1 MDKLYELAY
10 EYRKTKLWKKIS
22 EDQFFAIKLN
32 DDKIGFINIMGAG
45 NEYNAINLTIGE
57 DNLLNFKKV
66 IESNM
71 DYSNYDYFVST
82 LLLENHQLIFG
93 NKDDLDPGEVK
104 EVRKFKKE
112 HGIKITGSL
121 TFPYFRKSVKF
132 SPLTQFDNEKDY
144 SYIKQA
150 ISASIDLSKI
160 LGYSNTEDLN
170 IYSIYDE
177 PSIMALENDGE
188 SYKIKDSLNVD
199 WNKEISYPI
208 ANIINI
214 NILKNIK
221 KAKKSGQMECQLV
234 ILPEPVEDSEFVP
247 HYPQILLA
255 VDKRSGEA
263 ISTNPVEDY
272 TKNPNEIVNSFFEM
286 LVNLDRIPEVINVA
300 DKRTF
305 NLLKEICA
313 NSKINLSIK
322 DNLMELEEVKNHF
335 FDYLDSQMAYD
346 ADNSDV
352 ISDEEILQMLEMMEY
367 MANEGVFP
375 PQELIEL
382 LVDGVET
389 GVFDDNLS
397 KKIIETLDKIL

>member
-1 MDKLYELAY
+1 MDQLYELAY

-22 EDQFFAIKLN
+22 EDQIFAIRLN
-32 DDKIGFINIMGAG
+32 DGQIGFINIMGAG
-45 NEYNAINLTIGE
+45 NEFNAINLTIGE

-104 EVRKFKKE
+104 EVRKFKKD
-112 HGIKITGSL
+112 HGIKISGSL
-121 TFPYFRKSVKF
+121 TFPYFRKSEKF
-132 SPLTQFDNEKDY
+132 SPLKQFDNEKDY

-150 ISASIDLSKI
+150 ISASIDLSNI
-160 LGYSNTEDLN
+160 LGDSNAEDVD

-177 PSIMALENDGE
+177 PSIMVLENDGE
-188 SYKIKDSLNVD
+188 SYKIKDSVDVD
-199 WNKEISYPI
+199 WDKENIYPV
-208 ANIINI
+208 ANIIDI
-214 NILKNIK
+214 STLRKIK
-221 KAKKSGQMECQLV
+221 KSKKSGQMECQLV
-234 ILPEPVEDSEFVP
+234 VFPEPVEDSDFVP
-247 HYPQILLA
+247 HYPQTLLA
-255 VDKRSGEA
+255 VDKSSGEA
-263 ISTNPVEDY
+263 ISTKPVEDY

-286 LVNLDRIPEVINVA
+286 LSNLDRIPKVINVA
-300 DKRTF
+300 DKRTY

-322 DNLMELEEVKNHF
+322 NNLIELEEVKNGL
-335 FDYLDSQMAYD
+335 FDYLDSQLPDETYD
-346 ADNSDV
+346 SDV

-375 PQELIEL
+375 PQEIIDL

-397 KKIIETLDKIL
+397 KKIIDTLDEIL

>member
-1 MDKLYELAY
+1 MDQLYELAY

-32 DDKIGFINIMGAG
+32 DGQIGFVNIMGAG

-57 DNLLNFKKV
+57 DNLLKFVKI
-66 IESNM
+66 IENNM
-71 DYSNYDYFVST
+71 DYSDYDYFVST

-104 EVRKFKKE
+104 EVRKFKKD
-112 HGIKITGSL
+112 HGIKISGSL
-121 TFPYFRKSVKF
+121 TFPYFRKSEKF
-132 SPLTQFDNEKDY
+132 SPLKQFDNEKDY
-144 SYIKQA
+144 SYIQQA
-150 ISASIDLSKI
+150 ISASIDLSRI
-160 LGYSNTEDLN
+160 LGDSNAEDLD

-199 WNKEISYPI
+199 WNKEIIYPV

-214 NILKNIK
+214 ETLKNIK

-234 ILPEPVEDSEFVP
+234 VFPEPVEDSDFVP
-247 HYPQILLA
+247 HYPQTLLA

-263 ISTNPVEDY
+263 ISTDPVEDY
-272 TKNPNEIVNSFFEM
+272 TKNPNEIVNGFFEM
-286 LVNLDRIPEVINVA
+286 LANLDRIPQVINVA
-300 DKRTF
+300 DKRTY

-322 DNLMELEEVKNHF
+322 NNLIELEEVKNGL
-335 FDYLDSQMAYD
+335 FDYLDSQLPDETYD
-346 ADNSDV
+346 SDV

-375 PQELIEL
+375 PQEIIDL

-397 KKIIETLDKIL
+397 KKIMKTLNKIL

>member
-199 WNKEISYPI
+199 WNKENIYPV

-214 NILKNIK
+214 ETLKNIK

-234 ILPEPVEDSEFVP
+234 VFPEPVEDSDFVP
-247 HYPQILLA
+247 HYPQTLLA

-263 ISTNPVEDY
+263 ISTDPVEDY
-272 TKNPNEIVNSFFEM
+272 TKNPNEIVNGFFEM
-286 LVNLDRIPEVINVA
+286 LANLDRIPQVINVA
-300 DKRTF
+300 DKRTY

-322 DNLMELEEVKNHF
+322 NNLIELEEVKNGL

-352 ISDEEILQMLEMMEY
+352 ISDEEILQMLDMMEY
-367 MANEGVFP
+367 MANEGIAP
-375 PQELIEL
+375 PQELIDL

-397 KKIIETLDKIL
+397 KKIIDTLDKIL

>member
-199 WNKEISYPI
+199 WNKENIYPV

-214 NILKNIK
+214 ETLKNIK

-234 ILPEPVEDSEFVP
+234 VFPEPVEDSDFVP
-247 HYPQILLA
+247 HYPQTLLA

-263 ISTNPVEDY
+263 ISTDPVEDY
-272 TKNPNEIVNSFFEM
+272 TKNPNEIVNGFFEM
-286 LVNLDRIPEVINVA
+286 LANLDRIPQVINVA
-300 DKRTF
+300 DKRTY

-322 DNLMELEEVKNHF
+322 DNLIELEEVKNGL

-352 ISDEEILQMLEMMEY
+352 ISDEEILQMLDMMEY
-367 MANEGVFP
+367 MANEGIAP
-375 PQELIEL
+375 PQELIDL

-397 KKIIETLDKIL
+397 KKIIDTLDKIL

>member
-1 MDKLYELAY
+1 MDQLYELAY

-22 EDQFFAIKLN
+22 EDQIFAIRLN
-32 DDKIGFINIMGAG
+32 DGQIGFINIMGAG
-45 NEYNAINLTIGE
+45 NEFNAINLTIGE

-93 NKDDLDPGEVK
+93 NKDDLNPGEVK
-104 EVRKFKKE
+104 EVRKFKKD
-112 HGIKITGSL
+112 HGIKISGSL
-121 TFPYFRKSVKF
+121 TFPYFRKSEKF
-132 SPLTQFDNEKDY
+132 SPLIQFDNEKDY

-160 LGYSNTEDLN
+160 LGDSNAEDLD

-177 PSIMALENDGE
+177 PSIMVLENDGE
-188 SYKIKDSLNVD
+188 SYKIKDSVDVD

-214 NILKNIK
+214 ETLKNIK

-234 ILPEPVEDSEFVP
+234 VLPEPVEDSDFVP
-247 HYPQILLA
+247 HYPQTLLA
-255 VDKRSGEA
+255 VDKISGQA
-263 ISTNPVEDY
+263 ISTDPVEDY
-272 TKNPNEIVNSFFEM
+272 TKNPNEIANSFFEM
-286 LVNLDRIPEVINVA
+286 LVNLDSIPRVINVA
-300 DKRTF
+300 DKRTY

-322 DNLMELEEVKNHF
+322 NNLIELEEVKNGL
-335 FDYLDSQMAYD
+335 FDYLDSQLPDETYD
-346 ADNSDV
+346 SDV

-367 MANEGVFP
+367 MANEGIAP
-375 PQELIEL
+375 PQELIDL
-382 LVDGVET
+382 LVDGVKT

-397 KKIIETLDKIL
+397 KKIIDILDKIL

>member
-199 WNKEISYPI
+199 WNKENIYPV

-214 NILKNIK
+214 ETLKNIK

-234 ILPEPVEDSEFVP
+234 VFPEPVEDSDFVP
-247 HYPQILLA
+247 HYPQTLLA

-263 ISTNPVEDY
+263 ISTDPVEDY

-286 LVNLDRIPEVINVA
+286 LANLDRIPKVINVA
-300 DKRTF
+300 DKRTY

-322 DNLMELEEVKNHF
+322 DNLIELEEVKNGL
-335 FDYLDSQMAYD
+335 FDYLDSQFPYETYD
-346 ADNSDV
+346 SDV
-352 ISDEEILQMLEMMEY
+352 ISDEEMLQMLDMMEY
-367 MANEGVFP
+367 MANEGIAP
-375 PQELIEL
+375 PQELIDL
-382 LVDGVET
+382 LVDGVKT

-397 KKIIETLDKIL
+397 KQIMQTLNKIL

>member
-1 MDKLYELAY
+1 MDQLYELAY

-32 DDKIGFINIMGAG
+32 DGQIGFINIMGAG
-45 NEYNAINLTIGE
+45 IEYNAINLTIGE

-71 DYSNYDYFVST
+71 DYSNYDYFVSK
-82 LLLENHQLIFG
+82 LLLENFQLIFG
-93 NKDDLDPGEVK
+93 NKDDLNPGEVK
-104 EVRKFKKE
+104 EVRKFKKDQ
-112 HGIKITGSL
+112 GIKISGSL
-121 TFPYFRKSVKF
+121 TFPYFRKSEKF
-132 SPLTQFDNEKDY
+132 SPLIQFDNEKDY

-160 LGYSNTEDLN
+160 LGDSNAEDLD

-177 PSIMALENDGE
+177 PSIMVLENDGK
-188 SYKIKDSLNVD
+188 SYKFKDSVNVD
-199 WNKEISYPI
+199 WDKENIYPV
-208 ANIINI
+208 ANIIDI
-214 NILKNIK
+214 STLRKIK
-221 KAKKSGQMECQLV
+221 KSKKSGQMECQLV
-234 ILPEPVEDSEFVP
+234 VFPEPVEDSDFVP
-247 HYPQILLA
+247 HYPQTLLA
-255 VDKRSGEA
+255 VDKSSGEA
-263 ISTNPVEDY
+263 ISTKPVEDY

-286 LVNLDRIPEVINVA
+286 LSNLDRIPKVINVA
-300 DKRTF
+300 DKRTY

-322 DNLMELEEVKNHF
+322 NNLIELEEVKNGL
-335 FDYLDSQMAYD
+335 FDYLDSQLPDETYD
-346 ADNSDV
+346 SDV

-375 PQELIEL
+375 PQEIIDL

-397 KKIIETLDKIL
+397 KKIIDTLDEIL

>member
-22 EDQFFAIKLN
+22 EDQFFAIRLK
-32 DDKIGFINIMGAG
+32 DGQIGFINIMGAG

-104 EVRKFKKE
+104 EVRKYKKE
-112 HGIKITGSL
+112 HGIKITGAL
-121 TFPYFRKSVKF
+121 TFPFFRKSEKF
-132 SPLTQFDNEKDY
+132 SPLKKYDNEKNY
-144 SYIKQA
+144 SYILQA

-160 LGYSNTEDLN
+160 LANTNADDLD
-170 IYSIYDE
+170 IYSIYDK
-177 PSIMALENDGE
+177 PSIMVLEKEGE
-188 SYKIKDSLNVD
+188 SYKIKDRVNVD
-199 WNKEISYPI
+199 WNKENIYPV

-214 NILKNIK
+214 ETLKNIK
-221 KAKKSGQMECQLV
+221 KAKKSGKMECQLIV
-234 ILPEPVEDSEFVP
+234 FPEPVEDSDFVL
-247 HYPQILLA
+247 HYPQTLLA

-272 TKNPNEIVNSFFEM
+272 TKNPNEIANSFFEM
-286 LVNLDRIPEVINVA
+286 LLNIDLIPEVINVP
-300 DKRTF
+300 DQRTF

-313 NSKINLSIK
+313 SCNIKISVK
-322 DNLMELEEVKNHF
+322 DNLIELDEVKNEL
-335 FDYLDSQMAYD
+335 FDYLDSQLPDETYD
-346 ADNSDV
+346 SDV
-352 ISDEEILQMLEMMEY
+352 ISDEEMLQMLEMMEY
-367 MANEGVFP
+367 MANEGIAP
-375 PQELIEL
+375 PQELIDL
-382 LVDGVET
+382 LVDGVKT
-389 GVFDDNLS
+389 GVFDENLS
-397 KKIIETLDKIL
+397 KQIMQTLNKIL

>member
-1 MDKLYELAY
+1 MDKFYELAY

-22 EDQFFAIKLN
+22 EDQFFAIRLK
-32 DDKIGFINIMGAG
+32 DVQIGFINIMGAG

-104 EVRKFKKE
+104 EVRKYKKE
-112 HGIKITGSL
+112 HGIKITGAL
-121 TFPYFRKSVKF
+121 TFPFFRKSEKF
-132 SPLTQFDNEKDY
+132 SPLKQFDNEKDY

-160 LGYSNTEDLN
+160 LGDSNADDLD

-177 PSIMALENDGE
+177 PSIMVLEKEGE
-188 SYKIKDSLNVD
+188 SYRIKDSINVE
-199 WNKEISYPI
+199 WNKENIFPVG
-208 ANIINI
+208 NIIDI
-214 NILKNIK
+214 STLRKIK
-221 KAKKSGQMECQLV
+221 KSKKSGQMECQLIV
-234 ILPEPVEDSEFVP
+234 FPEPVEDSDFVP
-247 HYPQILLA
+247 HYPQTLLA

-263 ISTNPVEDY
+263 ISTNPVEYY
-272 TKNPNEIVNSFFEM
+272 TKNPNDIANSFFEM
-286 LVNLDRIPEVINVA
+286 LLNIDLIPEVINVP
-300 DKRTF
+300 DQRTF

-313 NSKINLSIK
+313 SSNIKILVK
-322 DNLMELEEVKNHF
+322 DNLIELDEVKNEL
-335 FDYLDSQMAYD
+335 FDYLDLQMSDDTNIPD
-346 ADNSDV
+346 AIN
-352 ISDEEILQMLEMMEY
+352 DEEILQMLVMMEH
-367 MANEGVFP
+367 MANEGIAP
-375 PQELIEL
+375 PQELIDL
-382 LVDGVET
+382 LVDGVKT

-397 KKIIETLDKIL
+397 KQIM

>member
-199 WNKEISYPI
+199 WNKENIYPV

-214 NILKNIK
+214 ETLKNIK

-234 ILPEPVEDSEFVP
+234 VFPEPVEDSDFVP
-247 HYPQILLA
+247 HYPQTLLG

-263 ISTNPVEDY
+263 ISTDPVEDY
-272 TKNPNEIVNSFFEM
+272 TKNPNEIVNGFFEM
-286 LVNLDRIPEVINVA
+286 LANLDRIPQVINVA
-300 DKRTF
+300 DKRTY

-322 DNLMELEEVKNHF
+322 DNLIELEEVKNGL

-352 ISDEEILQMLEMMEY
+352 ISDEEILQMLDMMEY
-367 MANEGVFP
+367 MANEGIAP
-375 PQELIEL
+375 PQELIDL

-389 GVFDDNLS
+389 GAFDDNLS
-397 KKIIETLDKIL
+397 KKIIDILDKIL

>member
-32 DDKIGFINIMGAG
+32 DGQIGFVNIMGAG

-71 DYSNYDYFVST
+71 DYSNYDYFAST
-82 LLLENHQLIFG
+82 LLLENYQLIFG

-104 EVRKFKKE
+104 EVRKFKKD
-112 HGIKITGSL
+112 HGIKISGSL
-121 TFPYFRKSVKF
+121 TFPYFRKSEKF
-132 SPLTQFDNEKDY
+132 SPLKQFDNEKDY
-144 SYIKQA
+144 SYIQQA
-150 ISASIDLSKI
+150 ISASIDLSRI
-160 LGYSNTEDLN
+160 LGDSNAEDLD

-199 WNKEISYPI
+199 WNKEIIYPV

-214 NILKNIK
+214 ETLKNIK

-234 ILPEPVEDSEFVP
+234 VFPEPVEDSDFVP
-247 HYPQILLA
+247 HYPQTLLA

-263 ISTNPVEDY
+263 ISTDPVEDY
-272 TKNPNEIVNSFFEM
+272 TKNPNEIVNGFFEM
-286 LVNLDRIPEVINVA
+286 LANLDRIPQVINVA
-300 DKRTF
+300 DKRTY

-322 DNLMELEEVKNHF
+322 NNLIELEEVKNGL
-335 FDYLDSQMAYD
+335 FDYLDSQLPDETYD
-346 ADNSDV
+346 SDV

-375 PQELIEL
+375 PQEIIDL

-397 KKIIETLDKIL
+397 KKIMKTLNKIL

>member
-177 PSIMALENDGE
+177 PSIIALENDGE

-199 WNKEISYPI
+199 WNKEIIYPV

-214 NILKNIK
+214 ETLKNIK

-234 ILPEPVEDSEFVP
+234 VFPEPVEDSDFVP
-247 HYPQILLA
+247 HYPQTLLA

-263 ISTNPVEDY
+263 ISTDPVEDY
-272 TKNPNEIVNSFFEM
+272 TKNPNEIVNGFFEM
-286 LVNLDRIPEVINVA
+286 LANLDRIPQVINVA
-300 DKRTF
+300 DKRTY

-322 DNLMELEEVKNHF
+322 NNLIELEEVKNGL
-335 FDYLDSQMAYD
+335 FDYLDSQLPDETYD
-346 ADNSDV
+346 SDV

-375 PQELIEL
+375 PQEIIDL

-397 KKIIETLDKIL
+397 KKIMKTLNKIL